1 VEGLE
6 RFSEGRI
13 VPDAV
18 TLDVRVTPRGH
29 AVRYFDVVQG
39 ELVEVSAEAV
49 VIATPFHTHKYL
61 LRDDSVSGVA
71 LSSERL
77 LHQPWMVANLLFDS
91 TPDGPG
97 GEVAWDNV
105 LYGSDSLGYVSA
117 THQSIAM
124 RQERSLTHLL
134 PSPSLCK

>member
-1 VEGLE
+1 M
-6 RFSEGRI
+6 
-13 VPDAV
+13 
-18 TLDVRVTPRGH
+18 
-29 AVRYFDVVQG
+29 
-39 ELVEVSAEAV
+39 VEVSAEAV

-97 GEVAWDNV
+97 GELAWDNV

-124 RQERSLTHLL
+124 KQERSLLTYYLPL
-134 PSPSLCK
+134 PSANESGMRRQLFATPWENWL